1 MENGAKKKLNKKS
14 LIAII
19 LCAVIVF
26 GIVSYDFI
34 SGRSSC
40 EKTSVAMGTVVTV
53 KLFGFGAK
61 NDLDK
66 IETEINGL
74 ENSVLSW
81 RKEGSDV
88 YRINKGSGTQVS
100 VSPDTVKI
108 IGQCIDISD
117 DCGGVFDITIG
128 NVTKLWNF
136 GGDNQRL
143 PSDDE
148 IKTALGSVGY
158 KNVSISG
165 NAVQIKKG
173 QSLDLGAVG
182 KGFVCDKIK
191 ELLDKGRTKSAVVS
205 VGGSLLIYGNRTFS
219 VGIVNPDNDKQSMG
233 TLKLKDTCVSTSGN
247 YEKYFEQDGKR
258 YHHILNATTGYPAT
272 SEFKSVTVVCESGLI
287 SDALS
292 TVCYIAGYRKSVEIL
307 KKFDAEAVF
316 IFNNNTVRVTD
327 GLSGKFTVTDDSYTL
342 DK

>member
-14 LIAII
+14 LIAVI

-128 NVTKLWNF
+128 NVTKLWDF
-136 GGDNQRL
+136 GGNHQRL

-292 TVCYIAGYRKSVEIL
+292 TVCYIAGYRKSIEIL

-316 IFNNNTVRVTD
+316 IFNNNAVRVTD

>member
-128 NVTKLWNF
+128 NVTKLWDF
-136 GGDNQRL
+136 GGNNQRL

-258 YHHILNATTGYPAT
+258 YHHILNAKTGYPAT

-292 TVCYIAGYRKSVEIL
+292 TVCYIAGYRKSIEIL

-316 IFNNNTVRVTD
+316 IFNNNAVRVTD
-327 GLSGKFTVTDDSYTL
+327 GLSGKFTVTDDSYIL

>member
-128 NVTKLWNF
+128 NVTKLWDF
-136 GGDNQRL
+136 GGNHQRL

-258 YHHILNATTGYPAT
+258 YHHILNAKTGYPAT

-292 TVCYIAGYRKSVEIL
+292 TVCYIAGYRKSIEIL

-316 IFNNNTVRVTD
+316 IFNNNAVRVTD

>member
-1 MENGAKKKLNKKS
+1 MENGAKKKSNKKS
-14 LIAII
+14 LIAVI
-19 LCAVIVF
+19 LCAAIVF

-88 YRINKGSGTQVS
+88 YRINKSSGTQVS
-100 VSPDTVKI
+100 VSPDTAKI

-128 NVTKLWNF
+128 NVTKLWDF

-316 IFNNNTVRVTD
+316 IFNNNAVRVTD

>member
-1 MENGAKKKLNKKS
+1 MKNGAKKKFNKKS
-14 LIAII
+14 LIAVI

-34 SGRSSC
+34 SSRNSC
-40 EKTSVAMGTVVTV
+40 EKTSVAMGTVVTFN
-53 KLFGFGAK
+53 LYGFGAK

-81 RKEGSDV
+81 RKKGSDV
-88 YRINKGSGTQVS
+88 YRINESAGSSVS
-100 VSPDTVKI
+100 VSPDTAKI

-128 NVTKLWNF
+128 NVTKLWDF
-136 GGDNQRL
+136 GGDNERL

-182 KGFVCDKIK
+182 KGFACDKIK
-191 ELLDKGRTKSAVVS
+191 DLLTKGRTKSAVVS
-205 VGGSLLIYGNRTFS
+205 VGGSLLIYGKRTFS

-247 YEKYFEQDGKR
+247 YEKYFEKDGKR

-272 SEFKSVTVVCESGLI
+272 SEFKSVTVVCSSGLL

-292 TVCYIAGYRKSVEIL
+292 TVCYIAGYRKSVDIL
-307 KKFDAEAVF
+307 KEYDAEAVF
-316 IFNNNTVRVTD
+316 IFNNNAVKVTD
-327 GLSGKFTVTDDSYTL
+327 GLADKFTVTDDSYTL

>member
-53 KLFGFGAK
+53 NLFGFGAK

-128 NVTKLWNF
+128 NVTKLWDF
-136 GGDNQRL
+136 GGNNQRL

-258 YHHILNATTGYPAT
+258 YHHILNAKTGYPAT

>member
-128 NVTKLWNF
+128 NVTKLWDF
-136 GGDNQRL
+136 GGNNQRL

-191 ELLDKGRTKSAVVS
+191 EQLDKGRTKSTVVS

-292 TVCYIAGYRKSVEIL
+292 TVCYIAGYRKSIEIL

-316 IFNNNTVRVTD
+316 IFNNNAVRVTD

>member
-128 NVTKLWNF
+128 NVTKLWDF

-219 VGIVNPDNDKQSMG
+219 VGIINPDNDKQSMG

-316 IFNNNTVRVTD
+316 IFNNNAVRVTD

>member
-100 VSPDTVKI
+100 VSPDTV
-108 IGQCIDISD
+108 
-117 DCGGVFDITIG
+117 
-128 NVTKLWNF
+128 
-136 GGDNQRL
+136 
-143 PSDDE
+143 
-148 IKTALGSVGY
+148 
-158 KNVSISG
+158 
-165 NAVQIKKG
+165 
-173 QSLDLGAVG
+173 
-182 KGFVCDKIK
+182 
-191 ELLDKGRTKSAVVS
+191 
-205 VGGSLLIYGNRTFS
+205 
-219 VGIVNPDNDKQSMG
+219 
-233 TLKLKDTCVSTSGN
+233 
-247 YEKYFEQDGKR
+247 
-258 YHHILNATTGYPAT
+258 
-272 SEFKSVTVVCESGLI
+272 
-287 SDALS
+287 
-292 TVCYIAGYRKSVEIL
+292 
-307 KKFDAEAVF
+307 
-316 IFNNNTVRVTD
+316 
-327 GLSGKFTVTDDSYTL
+327 
-342 DK
+342 

>member
-14 LIAII
+14 LIAVI

-128 NVTKLWNF
+128 NVTKLWDF
-136 GGDNQRL
+136 GGNNQRL

-148 IKTALGSVGY
+148 IKTELGNVGY

-219 VGIVNPDNDKQSMG
+219 IGIVNPDNDKQSMG

-258 YHHILNATTGYPAT
+258 YHHILNAKTGYPAT

-292 TVCYIAGYRKSVEIL
+292 TVCYIAGYRKSIEIL
-307 KKFDAEAVF
+307 KKFNAEAVF
-316 IFNNNTVRVTD
+316 IFNNNAVRVTD

>member
-34 SGRSSC
+34 SGKSSC

-128 NVTKLWNF
+128 NVTKLWDF

-316 IFNNNTVRVTD
+316 IFNNNAVRVTD

>member
-34 SGRSSC
+34 SGRSTC

-128 NVTKLWNF
+128 NVTKLWDF
-136 GGDNQRL
+136 GGNNQRL

-316 IFNNNTVRVTD
+316 IFNNNAVRVTD

>member
-14 LIAII
+14 LIAVI

-128 NVTKLWNF
+128 NVTKLWDF
-136 GGDNQRL
+136 GGNNQRL

-165 NAVQIKKG
+165 NAVQIKKS

-219 VGIVNPDNDKQSMG
+219 VGIVNPNNDKQSMG

-316 IFNNNTVRVTD
+316 IFNNNAVRVTD

>member
-14 LIAII
+14 LIAVI

-34 SGRSSC
+34 SGKSSC

-128 NVTKLWNF
+128 NVTKLWDF
-136 GGDNQRL
+136 GGNNQRL

-247 YEKYFEQDGKR
+247 YEKYFEQNGKR

-316 IFNNNTVRVTD
+316 IFNNNAVRVTD